1 MAALRRMPQ
10 LRPAGQSENCDQTSQ
25 SQAHDCYVSRVTR
38 EADASR
44 KPQLLAQ
51 ILEYLLDEPLASL
64 SFRTLANALEVSTFT
79 LVYHFGSRA
88 QLLNDIVGAISVRE
102 AEIQRNLIEN
112 LGTLDAYFEG
122 LHQSWEWSVQPR
134 NRKLQRLE
142 FEASMMEAQ
151 DPSSLEYTRALYGRW
166 QKIGKDAL
174 QELGLSE
181 ADAEIES
188 RLTVDTIFGLQYDL
202 VINGDVERATAAFN
216 HLTKTHRARL
226 EVLLAT
232 PAG

>member
-1 MAALRRMPQ
+1 M
-10 LRPAGQSENCDQTSQ
+10 
-25 SQAHDCYVSRVTR
+25 TR

-44 KPQLLAQ
+44 KPLLLDQ

-64 SFRTLANALEVSTFT
+64 SFRTLAWALEVSTFT

-88 QLLNDIVGAISVRE
+88 QLLSDIVGAISARE
-102 AEIQRNLIEN
+102 VEIQRNLADN
-112 LGTLDAYFEG
+112 QGTLDAYFVG
-122 LHQSWEWSVQPR
+122 LEKSWEWSVQPR

-151 DPSSLEYTRALYGRW
+151 DPSNYDYTRALYARW

-181 ADAEIES
+181 ADAELES
-188 RLTVDTIFGLQYDL
+188 RLTVDTIFGIQYDL
-202 VINGDVERATAAFN
+202 VVNSDVDRATGAFTY
-216 HLTKTHRARL
+216 LMQTHRARL
-226 EVLLAT
+226 EALL
-232 PAG
+232 GR